1 MLSVLSRR
9 SVIVCALCV
18 GLLLANARWSA
29 AQQSQIQGTQEAQV
43 QSSQLIA
50 PQAPSPVPPRPPV
63 FNRVNDVMPAWLRVR
78 GEFRERVEG
87 FDGAGFVA
95 DRQDLYYLSRVRLN
109 ATVTPTRLLSFQ
121 MQAQDARV
129 ARKTI
134 GSTGSPF
141 KAPFDL
147 RLAFADVGDAKTP
160 AVVRVGRQELAF
172 GDQRLVGHVSWL
184 NAARSFDG
192 VKVTIRTPAFSVDT
206 FGTSVVRILDGAFD
220 RSGSGNRFAGAYG
233 STTKLIPL
241 GMVEPYL
248 FWRRDVTLR
257 SEAGT
262 FGDLHQTTLGVRLA
276 GQMPWR
282 LDYGVEMAM
291 QRGSLSTDDVE
302 AWAGHWQL
310 RESLPG
316 NAAVR
321 LVGEYNYASGDA
333 NPTDGVRGTFDQ
345 LYPTPHD
352 KYGLADQIGWRNVH
366 HARGGVEFTPV
377 KGLPMTANYHSWWLA
392 EKNDAIYAAGGGPLA
407 RLIGGATDRHVGQEL
422 DVQVIRM
429 LTPQLQLAAGYAH
442 IFTGAFLKQAT
453 PGASYSYPYV
463 MATYV
468 FLAER

>member
-1 MLSVLSRR
+1 
-9 SVIVCALCV
+9 
-18 GLLLANARWSA
+18 
-29 AQQSQIQGTQEAQV
+29 
-43 QSSQLIA
+43 
-50 PQAPSPVPPRPPV
+50 
-63 FNRVNDVMPAWLRVR
+63 MPAWLRVR

-87 FDGAGFVA
+87 FDGAGFVT

-109 ATVTPTRLLSFQ
+109 ATVTPTRLFSLQ
-121 MQAQDARV
+121 MQVQDARV
-129 ARKTI
+129 ARKAV
-134 GSTGSPF
+134 GATGTPF

-147 RLAFADVGDAKTP
+147 RLAFADIGDAKTP
-160 AVVRVGRQELAF
+160 VAVRAGRQELVF
-172 GDQRLVGHVSWL
+172 GEQRLVGHVSWL

-192 VKVTIRTPAFSVDT
+192 VKVTVRSPAFSVDA

-220 RSGSGNRFAGAYG
+220 RSGNGNRFAGAYG
-233 STTKLIPL
+233 STTRLIPL
-241 GMVEPYL
+241 GTVEPYL

-257 SEAGT
+257 TEAGM
-262 FGDLHQTTLGVRLA
+262 FGDLKQTTLGVRLA
-276 GQMPWR
+276 GHMPWR

-291 QRGSLSTDDVE
+291 QRGSLGTDDVE

-316 NAAVR
+316 SAAVR

-333 NPTDGVRGTFDQ
+333 SPTDGVRGTFDQ

-366 HARGGVEFTPV
+366 HARGGLEFTPL

-392 EKNDAIYAAGGGPLA
+392 NRSDAIYAASGATLA
-407 RLIGGATDRHVGQEL
+407 RVIGGATSRHVGQEL
-422 DVQVIRM
+422 DVQVTRM